1 MLDLGDDEEEVL
13 RVLRGR
19 LELGQKQYGKLDIAR
34 DEREW
39 SKELLEEVLDQ
50 CVYTAIMLVRI
61 LRKERGK

>member
-19 LELGQKQYGKLDIAR
+19 LELGQMQYGKLDIAR

>member
-61 LRKERGK
+61 LRKEQGK

>member
-19 LELGQKQYGKLDIAR
+19 LELGRKQYGKLDIAR
-34 DEREW
+34 DSREW

-61 LRKERGK
+61 LRKERSK

>member
-19 LELGQKQYGKLDIAR
+19 LEMGQKQYGKLDIAR
-34 DEREW
+34 DSREW

-50 CVYTAIMLVRI
+50 CVYAAIMLVRI